1 MDFKTVLADTEKLR
15 EAKTPTKFKPTHFH
29 LSNASGLLGKKNAH
43 TKLMFYKGKF
53 FHMTTD
59 NESGKRKIARWT
71 GNVNNRA
78 AWNPASVDGE
88 IINGKLK
95 EYPKG
100 VTFADM
106 QAKKE
111 LQKDADAPKDNGLT
125 KSTQVSAKKADSP
138 NQFLRNADKATAD
151 KEATKRIKRLIQ
163 LLDALE
169 ESANI
174 LRNSGILNERKLTS
188 DEQNELMGIV
198 ADLKLLV
205 RNPNLSNVNRRMINA
220 QIPRVTD
227 AVAGIRQQR
236 ASSQGEKEP
245 VKVTPTDGDP
255 GEKGAPQTSDE
266 LDADSKDN
274 STPEPKKAA
283 KVVSG
288 SLAKFRKSGK
298 GGLANDPEEVEAIKE
313 LQQYLNDLGFD
324 TGTVDGKY
332 GRATIKGVKAFQKY
346 FGAAVDGDA
355 GPETIGQIIK
365 LRSFMF
371 SGTDF
376 VQFRKDMD
384 RLETLVGKIGA
395 KESTDMSSM
404 SSILETLRRLDE
416 ALSDAE
422 KEELK
427 SILDKYSAL
436 LYDTEFT
443 AAMPKVSLDRYR
455 AAAEKAKEATKDVAT
470 GKPSDK
476 LDGKDG
482 DLSTSGDTTSGGEL
496 TGKLDGKDG
505 DMSSGSAVE
514 PTDAVYKTVTGSG
527 QGKSY
532 KTFDKDGNEVSSGRG
547 PGPTNLPS
555 EEEYKATTEP
565 TDKTT
570 TEPTDKTTTEPT
582 DKTTTEPTDK
592 TTTEPTDKTT
602 TEPTDKT
609 TKFTVVP
616 RKGGQGNNRL
626 FGYDVKDANG
636 NTIAKFGVKEKEAAE
651 AEAARLNGGSSTT
664 SSDEPSSKLDVKKGD
679 LSTSKAPVFKTQDEA
694 AKVVK
699 QFAEFADEI
708 LPQLSAEEQRL
719 FKEIIGAANK
729 KPVGTP
735 TPADTGLPVSD
746 F

>member
-111 LQKDADAPKDNGLT
+111 PQKDADTPKDNGLT

-255 GEKGAPQTSDE
+255 GEKDAPQTSDE

-288 SLAKFRKSGK
+288 SLAKFAKSDK

-371 SGTDF
+371 KGGTDF

-427 SILDKYSAL
+427 SILDKYDSL
-436 LYDTEFT
+436 LNDAEFA
-443 AAMPKVSLDRYR
+443 AAMPKVSLDRYM
-455 AAAEKAKEATKDVAT
+455 AAVEKAKEATKDVAA

-547 PGPTNLPS
+547 SGPTNLPS
-555 EEEYKATTEP
+555 EEEYKATTKP

-570 TEPTDKTTTEPT
+570 TKPTDKTTTAPT
-582 DKTTTEPTDK
+582 DKTTTT
-592 TTTEPTDKTT
+592 
-602 TEPTDKT
+602 PTDKT

-626 FGYDVKDANG
+626 FGYDVKDADG
-636 NTIAKFGVKEKEAAE
+636 NTVAQFGKKEKAE
-651 AEAARLNGGSSTT
+651 AEAEATRLNGGSSTASDT
-664 SSDEPSSKLDVKKGD
+664 DKTTTEPTNKTTDEPSSKLDVKKGD
-679 LSTSKAPVFKTQDEA
+679 LSTGKAPVFKTQDEA

-708 LPQLSAEEQRL
+708 MPQLSAEEQRL